1 MEGRR
6 KEVLLLVLAVAAL
19 GIALYTFRGK
29 PAPPPAGGTPV
40 ASQPGSAPAQGNVD
54 AQASAQEGDEQAGAS
69 EEGSSEAAAG
79 EAQRN
84 PFSAPGTSVA
94 SEAGVG
100 PEAGAGAGAEGSA
113 TPEPGMGPEQAEPGG
128 EMGLTLTGIVEGK
141 QTVAILRQNDQRYFV
156 KVGDLVGDGYRVQSI
171 GRQQVVLAG
180 QQGKVILRMGGRQ

>member
-6 KEVLLLVLAVAAL
+6 KEVLLLVLAVVAL
-19 GIALYTFRGK
+19 GIALYSFRGK
-29 PAPPPAGGTPV
+29 PAPPPQGGTPV
-40 ASQPGSAPAQGNVD
+40 ASEPGAAPAEGNAD
-54 AQASAQEGDEQAGAS
+54 KSAVTQEGEQQAEGS

-79 EAQRN
+79 GAQRN
-84 PFSAPGTSVA
+84 PFSAPGASAAVGSDVA
-94 SEAGVG
+94 
-100 PEAGAGAGAEGSA
+100 PEAGAEGSA
-113 TPEPGMGPEQAEPGG
+113 ATEPGMGPEQAEPGG

>member
-1 MEGRR
+1 MESRR

-40 ASQPGSAPAQGNVD
+40 ASQPGSAPAQGNAD
-54 AQASAQEGDEQAGAS
+54 AKASAQEGDEQAGAS

-84 PFSAPGTSVA
+84 PFSAPGASVA
-94 SEAGVG
+94 VGADVG
-100 PEAGAGAGAEGSA
+100 PEAGAEGSA
-113 TPEPGMGPEQAEPGG
+113 ATEPGMGPEQTEPG
-128 EMGLTLTGIVEGK
+128 EKMGLTLTGIVEGK

>member
-19 GIALYTFRGK
+19 GIALYSFRGK
-29 PAPPPAGGTPV
+29 PAPPPPGGTPV
-40 ASQPGSAPAQGNVD
+40 ASEPGAAPAQGKVEE
-54 AQASAQEGDEQAGAS
+54 SAVKEEGEQQAGAS
-69 EEGSSEAAAG
+69 EEGSSEAVAG
-79 EAQRN
+79 GAQRN
-84 PFSAPGTSVA
+84 PFSAPGASAAVGSDVA
-94 SEAGVG
+94 
-100 PEAGAGAGAEGSA
+100 PEAGAEASA
-113 TPEPGMGPEQAEPGG
+113 APEPGMGPERAEPGG
-128 EMGLTLTGIVEGK
+128 ELGLTLTGIVDGK

>member
-19 GIALYTFRGK
+19 GIALYSFRGK

-40 ASQPGSAPAQGNVD
+40 ASEAGAAPAQGNAD
-54 AQASAQEGDEQAGAS
+54 KSAVTQEGEQQAGAS
-69 EEGSSEAAAG
+69 AEGSSEAAAG
-79 EAQRN
+79 GAQRN
-84 PFSAPGTSVA
+84 PFSAPGASVEVGA
-94 SEAGVG
+94 TVG
-100 PEAGAGAGAEGSA
+100 PEAGAEGSA
-113 TPEPGMGPEQAEPGG
+113 VTEPGMGPEQAEPGG
-128 EMGLTLTGIVEGK
+128 EVGLTLTGIVDGK
-141 QTVAILRQNDQRYFV
+141 QTMAILRQNDQRYFV